1 MDARRRK
8 KEGQEI
14 RRRYLPLLPYTQ
26 DVGEDTV
33 QLLGAGRLEEV
44 FEQSKQRRLDGL
56 LLIAQG
62 AAVLLHTGA
71 TDTAARP
78 GKKVEKSGT
87 QIRKTHTGTPG

>member
-1 MDARRRK
+1 MAAPRRGERK
-8 KEGQEI
+8 VRGH
-14 RRRYLPLLPYTQ
+14 LPLLPDTQ

-44 FEQSKQRRLDGL
+44 LEQSKQRRLDGL

-71 TDTAARP
+71 ADVAAQGAERRA
-78 GKKVEKSGT
+78 ESGG
-87 QIRKTHTGTPG
+87 RHVREAH